1 MRPLYVSHAPFTE
14 WVLAASVYRKGGC
27 YFNHRVTSMPR
38 SAFEGL
44 ELCDGKLSRTV
55 LWGLGGSNA
64 PRLPGSPVI
73 RFSSKYLPFSNSKS
87 QQSHLVNSI

>member
-1 MRPLYVSHAPFTE
+1 MKPLYVCHAPFTK

-55 LWGLGGSNA
+55 LRGEWSRKA
-64 PRLPGSPVI
+64 PDLPGVLEKI
-73 RFSSKYLPFSNSKS
+73 EWM
-87 QQSHLVNSI
+87 